1 MTGGAPGDGARS
13 DEVRL
18 AVALSPAEVER
29 IARRAAELVET
40 RATRV
45 DVGRPYLSVRE
56 AADYLR
62 CSRQRVYDLLSQ
74 GALTR
79 LKDGTRV
86 LVARAEVDA
95 YSRACRRDAPRGGSE
110 GAETGRRRVFQ
121 NSLFSVMFPVC
132 SHLGNCGP
140 LEGPAMQET
149 IPC

>member
-95 YSRACRRDAPRGGSE
+95 YLAGVPTGRSARRVRGGRNGPKAGLPE
-110 GAETGRRRVFQ
+110 LALQRDVP
-121 NSLFSVMFPVC
+121 SLFPPGELRPS
-132 SHLGNCGP
+132 
-140 LEGPAMQET
+140 
-149 IPC
+149 